1 MDSKKLSN
9 LGNYDNE
16 ECEIE
21 EDIQYEGK
29 FDNVDDNIEEDDQD
43 QFVES
48 ISKTLIQIN
57 NI

>member
-9 LGNYDNE
+9 LGNYDND

-29 FDNVDDNIEEDDQD
+29 FENVDDNIEEEDQD
-43 QFVES
+43 EFVES
-48 ISKTLIQIN
+48 ISKIFKSGN
-57 NI
+57 NQ

>member
-16 ECEIE
+16 DFEIE

-29 FDNVDDNIEEDDQD
+29 FDNVDDDIEEDDQD

-48 ISKTLIQIN
+48 ISKIIFE
-57 NI
+57 

>member
-9 LGNYDNE
+9 LGINDSDD
-16 ECEIE
+16 CEIE

-29 FDNVDDNIEEDDQD
+29 FDNVDDNIDEDDQD

-48 ISKTLIQIN
+48 ISKK
-57 NI
+57 